1 MNKWLVLA
9 SVLGLA
15 CGTEDT
21 RTRGENAGTGGQV
34 GQAGAGGVL
43 ASAGQSG
50 IGGSSAGAGGS
61 GGAPASNLRLG
72 EPLQLVA
79 STGEVPYAI
88 GPNPHGIRGG
98 AFLARAPLGN
108 TITVGTEPGQI
119 CISGTLSEVP
129 LGDNGSGNY
138 GQYWGVEFGFNLNQ
152 SAPGGAPLPPA
163 SDAGVDAGAAA
174 DADAGD
180 AGALLPPA
188 LLPPEPA
195 QPWQLGE
202 VIGFSYVI
210 EGPTINFIR
219 FKALPAGYDRTL
231 ESSVF
236 CKELPMATSGDVQD
250 ALFSE
255 IDQYCWGAN
264 FNLALPT
271 SGGLDNIAWQLPAD
285 VAVGERPFEWCLKEL
300 RPILAN

>member
-15 CGTEDT
+15 CGTED
-21 RTRGENAGTGGQV
+21 RVIRGENGGMGGQV
-34 GQAGAGGVL
+34 GQAGAGGIL

-50 IGGSSAGAGGS
+50 IGGSSAGGGGS
-61 GGAPASNLRLG
+61 GGAGASNLRLG

-79 STGEVPYAI
+79 GTGEVPYAI

-138 GQYWGVEFGFNLNQ
+138 GQYWGVEIGFNLNQ
-152 SAPGGAPLPPA
+152 SAPGGGAPPPPA
-163 SDAGVDAGAAA
+163 SDAGVAVDAGADAGNTA
-174 DADAGD
+174 DAA
-180 AGALLPPA
+180 APPDV
-188 LLPPEPA
+188 A
-195 QPWQLGE
+195 QPWQLGQ

-285 VAVGERPFEWCLKEL
+285 VAVGERPFDWCLKEL
-300 RPILAN
+300 RPILAD